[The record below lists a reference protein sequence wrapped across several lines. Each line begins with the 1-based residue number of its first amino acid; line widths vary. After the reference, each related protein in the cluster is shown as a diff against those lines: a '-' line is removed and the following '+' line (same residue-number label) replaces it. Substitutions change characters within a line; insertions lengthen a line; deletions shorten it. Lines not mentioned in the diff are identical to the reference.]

1 MTSSACQ
8 TRNTAKQREKKGPCY
23 YPAAV
28 VYQLCWVPA
37 DRWVVTV
44 SAQPPNSPLQ
54 QPITFHPALL
64 LLAAYCGEEALHT
77 SRQAKKIKENEEKG
91 DTVRTTRESLALISK
106 TFQGDKTDDDFFFFF
121 WWIICCYCKWRMTQS
136 KQLDLQL
143 EWKDSPHEL
152 YCSCSWLS
160 CLPSPKTHFQIL
172 KVVEEDSC
180 PMIIISCKAG

>member
-8 TRNTAKQREKKGPCY
+8 TRNTAKEREKKGPCY

-106 TFQGDKTDDDFFFFF
+106 TFQGDKTDDDFFSFFG
-121 WWIICCYCKWRMTQS
+121 
-136 KQLDLQL
+136 
-143 EWKDSPHEL
+143 EL
-152 YCSCSWLS
+152 FAVIVNGEWLS
-160 CLPSPKTHFQIL
+160 QSNWIYNWNERTHHTNCIVLVLTVLSAITKNPFSDIKGCSRGL
-172 KVVEEDSC
+172 LFYDNYKS
-180 PMIIISCKAG
+180 